1 MLIRNSN
8 ARLYVLFLFVLGHV
22 CAFANEK
29 GSTPVGLKCEY
40 MVNPI
45 SMGKMHPQLSWQIST
60 ETSNWLQSAYQ
71 IIVSSSSNLLNEQN
85 CDIWDSKKV
94 ESGESVSVL
103 YNGPSLESRKRY
115 YWKVRVWDNAGMV
128 SEWSDVAYWETAN
141 LNQNEWTAKWIS
153 PAHSNQEDL
162 DNIKWIWLPN
172 QDAKKVP
179 RNTVA
184 SFKLKFNIKDLPK
197 VASMQ
202 TVARGD
208 YELFVN
214 GHFVDRKETEW
225 QCFERQDIIG
235 YLKPGENTV
244 EVVVAVQ
251 RTASFKQSDGKPLSG
266 RYGTFAGLLTI
277 EGQEGKIQKYPTSCG
292 KWMAKSQNENEWNTV
307 KVVGELNEPA
317 FGLDPGP
324 LSEPVSLLRNQFKL
338 KKAIKSARLYITSLG
353 SYRVYFNGNRVGED
367 VLTPEF
373 TNYNKRIT
381 YQTYD
386 VTTLLKKGKNVV
398 GAMLG
403 DGWYGSPLGWN
414 GEHDVFENGPN
425 QLLAEICI
433 QYKDGSVEKIVTDDK
448 WKSSRSQILKS
459 EIYSGEFYDARL
471 EQEGWNTVKFDDAN
485 WDSVK
490 LTRAGYGR
498 LFPQVTEP
506 VKITQCVNPIEI
518 RKIGEQKW
526 LLDMGQNLVGWL
538 KIKVS
543 GNAGQ
548 VVKMRYAEILKSA
561 DSIYVDNLRGATAT
575 NSYVLKGNG
584 QEEYAPYF
592 TFHGFRYVEISGYPG
607 DLTQND
613 VVAEVISSVDTPT
626 GVIETSSDLVNKM
639 YSLGIWGQ
647 KSNFIS
653 VPTDCPQ
660 RDERLGYTG
669 DGQVFWRTGTYN
681 FNIAAFTHKWLYDI
695 VDEQTEEGGF
705 TNTAP
710 AVPKSNRKSGAAGWE
725 DAGVIVPWSS
735 WKQYGDKGIII
746 ENWQAMVRYLKYVE
760 SNSKDYIR
768 PGSFLG
774 DWLAP
779 DMTTPNNLISTCYF
793 AMTTQMM
800 SEMASA
806 IGKEEEAQQYDRL
819 YSNIRKAFQEK
830 FITQEGVVGSGSQ
843 TSYVLALKAQMI
855 PDTLKEK
862 VVNNLVSAI
871 KERDWHVST
880 GFLGTPYLLFVL
892 SENGRS
898 DIAYKLLLNET
909 FPSWGYMIKNGA
921 TTWWEHWD
929 SDTGDPKMNSFNH
942 YAFGSVVEWI
952 YREMLGI
959 NVDTNSS
966 GFKEIFISPEFDLSG
981 NISHAKGSYN
991 SVYGEIVSEW
1001 QMNSDNTV
1009 TLKVNIPANTTATII
1024 KPQMA
1029 KNFVKDNKVV
1039 DAEKIE
1045 VGSGMHEFVIS
1056 L

>member
-1 MLIRNSN
+1 MIRKSN
-8 ARLYVLFLFVLGHV
+8 IRLCVFVLFVLGHV
-22 CAFANEK
+22 FAYANEIK
-29 GSTPVGLKCEY
+29 NKPVGLKCEY
-40 MVNPI
+40 RVNPI
-45 SMGKMHPQLSWQIST
+45 SVGSMQPQLSWQIHT
-60 ETSNWLQSAYQ
+60 EQNNWLQSAYQ
-71 IIVSSSSNLLNEQN
+71 IVVASTPELLTESE
-85 CDIWDSKKV
+85 CDIWNSKKI

-103 YNGPSLESRKRY
+103 YKGPALESRKRY
-115 YWKVRVWDNAGMV
+115 YWKVRVWGNGGQV
-128 SEWSDVAYWETAN
+128 SGWSDVAYWETAI
-141 LNQNEWTAKWIS
+141 LNKNEWTAKWIL

-184 SFKLKFNIKDLPK
+184 SFKLKFKVKDLPK

-208 YELFVN
+208 YDLYVN
-214 GHFVDRKETEW
+214 GKFVDRKEKEW

-235 YLKPGENTV
+235 YLVPGENEV

-251 RTASFKQSDGKPLSG
+251 RTASFKQSDGRALSG

-277 EGQEGKIQKYPTSCG
+277 EGQEGIIQKFPTSCG
-292 KWMAKSQNENEWNTV
+292 EWMAKSQNENEWNTA

-338 KKAIKSARLYITSLG
+338 RKDVKSARLYVTALG
-353 SYRVYFNGNRVGED
+353 SYRLFFNASRVGKD
-367 VLTPEF
+367 ILTPEF

-386 VTTLLKKGKNVV
+386 VTSLLKKGKNVV
-398 GAMLG
+398 GAMLA
-403 DGWYGSPLGWN
+403 DGWHGSPLGWN
-414 GEHDVFENGPN
+414 GEHDVYGNAPN
-425 QLLAEICI
+425 QLLAEVCVE
-433 QYKDGSVEKIVTDDK
+433 YKDGSVEKIVTNEN
-448 WKSSRSQILKS
+448 WKSTRSQILKS

-485 WDSVK
+485 WESVK
-490 LTRAGYGR
+490 LTRTGYGR
-498 LFPQVTEP
+498 LFPQVTEA
-506 VKITQCVNPIEI
+506 VKITQRVKPIEI

-538 KIKVS
+538 KVKVS
-543 GNAGQ
+543 GNVGQ
-548 VVKMRYAEILKSA
+548 VVKMRYAEILKSK
-561 DSIYVDNLRGATAT
+561 DSIYVENLRGATAT

-607 DLTQND
+607 ELTQDD
-613 VVAEVISSVDTPT
+613 VVAEVISSVETPT

-647 KSNFIS
+647 RSNFIS

-681 FNIAAFTHKWLYDI
+681 FDIAAFTHKWLYDI

-710 AVPKSNRKSGAAGWE
+710 AVPKSNRKSGAPGWE

-735 WKQYGDKGIII
+735 WKQYGDKGIIL
-746 ENWQAMVRYLKYVE
+746 ENWQAMVRYMKYVE
-760 SNSKDYIR
+760 NNSQNYIR
-768 PGSFLG
+768 PGGFLG

-779 DMTTPNNLISTCYF
+779 DTSTPNNLISTCYF
-793 AMTTQMM
+793 AMTAQMM
-800 SEMASA
+800 AEMAEA
-806 IGKEEEAQQYDRL
+806 IDKHEEAEKYVQLQKK
-819 YSNIRKAFQEK
+819 IKAAFQEK
-830 FITQEGVVGSGSQ
+830 FISPEGVVGSGSQ
-843 TSYVLALKAQMI
+843 TSYVMALKAQMI
-855 PDTLKEK
+855 PESLKDM
-862 VVNNLVSAI
+862 VVNNLVNAI

-880 GFLGTPYLLFVL
+880 GFLGTPYLLFAL
-892 SENGRS
+892 SDNGRS
-898 DIAYKLLLNET
+898 DVAYRLLLNET

-929 SDTGDPKMNSFNH
+929 SNKGDAKMNSFNH
-942 YAFGSVVEWI
+942 YAFGSVVEWV
-952 YREMLGI
+952 YRAMLGI

-966 GFKEIFISPEFDLSG
+966 GFKKIVISPEFDLSG
-981 NISHAKGSYN
+981 KISHAKGSYA
-991 SVYGEIVSEW
+991 SVYGDIVSEW
-1001 QMNSDNTV
+1001 QMNADNTV
-1009 TLKVNIPANTTATII
+1009 TLKVIIPANTTVTII